1 MRRCGLAELAR
12 GVCGFGAGLFTP
24 GAAALRLSSH
34 PGAGGPTQS
43 PGPLPLLS
51 LPAPVVRSGQVRG
64 RQQNQGAFGAFLHR
78 RPRPSRRLR
87 SSAVRGCSCDPPP
100 CGNGRGRWGGRPT
113 EHVESLCGC
122 EGAVPVAQSPAHGAL
137 ACAFLARGRTNA
149 GQRVPARLPKVRAGE
164 T

>member
-1 MRRCGLAELAR
+1 VGSWLGGMCGL
-12 GVCGFGAGLFTP
+12 GAGPFAP
-24 GAAALRLSSH
+24 GAGALRLLSR
-34 PGAGGPTQS
+34 PGARGPTQ
-43 PGPLPLLS
+43 PFGALPLLS

-64 RQQNQGAFGAFLHR
+64 RQQNYGALGACLHR
-78 RPRPSRRLR
+78 HPRTSRSLHSCALR
-87 SSAVRGCSCDPPP
+87 CCSANLTP

-113 EHVESLCGC
+113 EHAESLCGC
-122 EGAVPVAQSPAHGAL
+122 EGDVPAAQSPAHGAL